1 MILRFF
7 LGALGVSTINIKKG
21 EIDE

>member
-7 LGALGVSTINIKKG
+7 LGALGVSAINIKKG